1 MGIHVSKD
9 GQQYGPYSLE
19 VLKTYLESG
28 QFAENDF
35 GLSEGGTE
43 WQQLGEMLSTPDS
56 PSTNEEGLMEEEDVD
71 YEKLK
76 QWEGQ
81 FEDFEDDEKSVETP
95 SVSPPVPEAP
105 PPVTPASTPPVQQV
119 PPSPAPAPPAE
130 PVYAQPPPQEPAP
143 VAVSSESVDNHD
155 EEPAP
160 CRRKRRRQQ
169 EADDY
174 DDFDDKPRPRQ
185 RIAGGRRQS
194 GSRKMSGMNK
204 GQTVI
209 VVKGA
214 GIGSK
219 IFTSLIVLFVISLI
233 VGIIGWGAY
242 EVAPQVVGPILN
254 KMGLPAKIPPV
265 AKETPTTSSAQAED
279 GAASFAGITLTDD
292 HIQSLRSTGLEFFKS
307 SDGKGLHCV
316 ASVEPDLGLNDEDL
330 PALEVLSQKIVW
342 LDLSKGN
349 LTDLAV
355 SRLTKIP
362 NLRNLY
368 LEDNKGITSRG
379 VSGLSGL
386 SKLKCLNLVGTSL
399 DDSVVDALSGMTSL
413 KEVYLWRSGLSAE
426 ALQKL
431 RDARPDMLVQ
441 AG

>member
-1 MGIHVSKD
+1 
-9 GQQYGPYSLE
+9 
-19 VLKTYLESG
+19 
-28 QFAENDF
+28 
-35 GLSEGGTE
+35 
-43 WQQLGEMLSTPDS
+43 
-56 PSTNEEGLMEEEDVD
+56 
-71 YEKLK
+71 
-76 QWEGQ
+76 
-81 FEDFEDDEKSVETP
+81 
-95 SVSPPVPEAP
+95 
-105 PPVTPASTPPVQQV
+105 
-119 PPSPAPAPPAE
+119 
-130 PVYAQPPPQEPAP
+130 
-143 VAVSSESVDNHD
+143 
-155 EEPAP
+155 
-160 CRRKRRRQQ
+160 
-169 EADDY
+169 
-174 DDFDDKPRPRQ
+174 
-185 RIAGGRRQS
+185 
-194 GSRKMSGMNK
+194 MNK

-219 IFTSLIVLFVISLI
+219 IFTALIVLFVISLI
-233 VGIIGWGAY
+233 VGIIGFGAY
-242 EVAPQVVGPILN
+242 FAAPQVVGPILKN
-254 KMGLPAKIPPV
+254 LGIPVEIPAV
-265 AKETPTTSSAQAED
+265 QKETPAPAPSAQAED
-279 GAASFAGITLTDD
+279 GAASFAAIILTDD

-330 PALEVLSQKIVW
+330 PAIEVLAQKIVW

-355 SRLTKIP
+355 SRLSKIP

-399 DDSVVDALSGMTSL
+399 DDSVVDALSVMTSL

-431 RDARPDMLVQ
+431 RDVRPDMLVQ